1 MREGGPIE
9 SPLRAAL
16 VCLAAVALAAPLAS
30 CGGDGPATA
39 QSVTANSASPGAKA
53 EGSVQNRAD
62 LARQRP
68 RHVAPS
74 GRCET
79 QVGGFVD
86 AMDKLRRNL
95 AIGLSYEQY
104 VAEMKAIRSA
114 YDTIPTDRV
123 ALGCLKAAGTPGE
136 SGLNQYIAAGNTW
149 TECVETPGCES
160 ATIEAQLQQRWRKAS
175 RYLSKAQ
182 LGLRG
187 LGNG

>member
-1 MREGGPIE
+1 MLEGSPTR
-9 SPLRAAL
+9 SPLRAAIL
-16 VCLAAVALAAPLAS
+16 CLAMAALLAPLAS
-30 CGGDGPATA
+30 CGGGGPATA
-39 QSVTANSASPGAKA
+39 KSASAEGAGEKT
-53 EGSVQNRAD
+53 EGSVQSRAD

-68 RHVAPS
+68 RPVAPR

-86 AMDKLRRNL
+86 AMDQLRRNL

-104 VAEMKAIRSA
+104 VAEMRAIRSA
-114 YDTIPTDRV
+114 YDAIPTERV

-136 SGLNQYIAAGNTW
+136 SGLNEYIAAGNTW

-160 ATIEAQLQQRWRKAS
+160 ATIEAELQQRWRKAS
-175 RYLSKAQ
+175 RDLSKAQ
-182 LGLRG
+182 LGLRR